1 MNAQKRANKISVNA
15 TEGATEEVTKNAPK
29 CGTKSEN
36 DLHSTKMTKEEVQQK
51 TDEELIQMIQ
61 KSQGFTGKEFSDR
74 MNCDFS
80 YSYLTGLLKKRGYE
94 NGWHKTTSE
103 GSSPIVKPVVLQMK
117 KSDDE
122 VSRQSY
128 MVEKSVADEWKQFN
142 KNVPYKTVTLGW
154 ALRRFMDDV
163 RSGRVK
169 FELEL

>member
-1 MNAQKRANKISVNA
+1 MDATNLNITTTESA
-15 TEGATEEVTKNAPK
+15 TEFE
-29 CGTKSEN
+29 
-36 DLHSTKMTKEEVQQK
+36 HSIPTHKITKEEAQMMTDEKLLQMVQQ
-51 TDEELIQMIQ
+51 
-61 KSQGFTGKEFSDR
+61 SQGHTGKDFPEHMS
-74 MNCDFS
+74 CDFS
-80 YSYLTGLLKKRGYE
+80 YTYLTGLLKDRGYE
-94 NGWHKTTSE
+94 MGWHKTSE
-103 GSSPIVKPVVLQMK
+103 GSSPIVKPTVLQMK

-163 RSGRVK
+163 RSGRIK